1 MGFLKIMS
9 NKHHRMAKILKVF
22 RQNYKPIPLFS
33 VSKTPLQILIATVLS
48 SRTKD
53 TTTAKVCRQLFRQIK
68 TPQDILEIPQKKL
81 EKLLYP
87 VGFYRNKA
95 KLLKQM
101 ARIIIKKFDGKVPSN
116 MKSLLEL
123 PGVGRKTANI
133 ALERAFHQSAIGV
146 DVHVHRI
153 ANLLGLVHTKTPH
166 QTEMA
171 LKQVVPKKYWR
182 EINKLFVSIGQ
193 QYRKEQLI
201 IFLKTHHLLQ
211 DKQGK

>member
-1 MGFLKIMS
+1 
-9 NKHHRMAKILKVF
+9 MAKILKVF

>member
-1 MGFLKIMS
+1 MP
-9 NKHHRMAKILKVF
+9 NKHHRIAKILKVF

-81 EKLLYP
+81 EKSLYP

-133 ALERAFHQSAIGV
+133 VLERAFHQPAIGV
-146 DVHVHRI
+146 DAHVHRI

-211 DKQGK
+211 DKQGE